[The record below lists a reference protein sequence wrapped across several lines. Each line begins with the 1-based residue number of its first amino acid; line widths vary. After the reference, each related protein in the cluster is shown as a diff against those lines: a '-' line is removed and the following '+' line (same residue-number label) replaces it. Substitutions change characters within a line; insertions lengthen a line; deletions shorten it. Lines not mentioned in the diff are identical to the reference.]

1 MTLPRLPQLALAVL
15 LTVHGWSAAQSAAP
29 GNWVGSWSAA
39 PDAAGPALP
48 AQTIRQVIRT
58 SVGGAHVRVR
68 LSNLF
73 GNRPLIIGAAHIGAR
88 AGGAAIRPS
97 GGHALSFEGAANVT
111 IAPGAS
117 VLSDAVAMYVAALQ
131 ELAVSVYLPAGSGP
145 STIHGAAL
153 QTAYIAPGQDHSGAT
168 AFPDGATDDSRYFL
182 TDVEVSSAGTPRAI
196 VVIGDSIADGIGSTE
211 EANLRWPDVL
221 AQLLQ
226 EEKRE
231 DKREAKRRPAIAVLN
246 AGIAGNRLLK
256 DGARPFVGPSVL
268 ARFERDALDKPGV
281 RWVVLAH
288 GINDIVAS
296 DMLGTAEQQAS
307 AAQIIDGMRTLI
319 RRARARG
326 VGMVGATLLPLGG
339 VRRPFLHT
347 PEGESKRQAV
357 NAWIRDGGEFDAV
370 LDFDALLR
378 DPTRPER
385 LLPRFDSGD
394 HLHPNDAGY
403 RAMAGAAHAL
413 WPRLETAAQAPM

>member
-1 MTLPRLPQLALAVL
+1 MTLHRLPQLALAVL

-29 GNWVGSWSAA
+29 GKWVGSWTSA

-58 SVGGAHVRVR
+58 SVGGTHVRVR

-73 GNRPLIIGAAHIGAR
+73 GSTPLNIGAAHIGVC
-88 AGGAAIRPS
+88 AGSAAIRPS
-97 GGHALSFEGAANVT
+97 SGHVLRFQGAGSVT

-117 VLSDAVAMYVAALQ
+117 VLSDAAPMDVEALQ
-131 ELAVSVYLPAGSGP
+131 ELAVSLYLPEGSGP

-153 QTAYIAPGQDHSGAT
+153 QTAYIAPGQDHTGTT
-168 AFPDGATDDSRYFL
+168 AFPAGPTDDSRYFL

-196 VVIGDSIADGIGSTE
+196 VVVGDSIADGIGSTE

-221 AQLLQ
+221 AQLLR
-226 EEKRE
+226 EEGSNS
-231 DKREAKRRPAIAVLN
+231 PIAVLN

-268 ARFERDALDKPGV
+268 ARFDRDALDKPGV

-296 DMLGTAEQQAS
+296 DMLGTAAQQAS
-307 AAQIIDGMRTLI
+307 AAQIIDGMRSLI
-319 RRARARG
+319 QRARARG

-347 PEGESKRQAV
+347 PEGEAKRQAV
-357 NAWIRDGGEFDAV
+357 NAWIRGSGEFDAV
-370 LDFDALLR
+370 LDVDALLR
-378 DPTRPER
+378 DPARPER

-394 HLHPNDAGY
+394 HLHPNDARY
-403 RAMAGAAHAL
+403 RAMAAAAHAL
-413 WPRLETAAQAPM
+413 LPQLQPAAQAPM